1 MPKRQ
6 GDGARMKC
14 APYGGMEKSQKPVDN
29 SFIYAK
35 IFKILQRDTKK
46 KQPKTPGAKRGQWE
60 PSGGIR
66 CGPLSCGLR
75 DQDGGSRYR
84 AAKMRIFRELGWYHD
99 LVVPIFGGGFLFL
112 GGYHV
117 R

>member
-1 MPKRQ
+1 M
-6 GDGARMKC
+6 A
-14 APYGGMEKSQKPVDN
+14 AEKVEKEVDN
-29 SFIYAK
+29 SKIHVK

-75 DQDGGSRYR
+75 DQDGRSRYR